1 MDGALAYIV
10 AVSGGLLS
18 FFSPCVLPLVPGYL
32 CFLAGVSLKDAQASS
47 SGEAHTLKL
56 LAVAAFFVLGFSSVF
71 ISLGAGAAAIHP
83 WLLAHSPW
91 LSKLAGAVVF
101 LFGIHYIGLL
111 RLPWLE
117 REWSSNF
124 AGRANMSAPVFAYVA
139 GLAFGFGWTPCIGPI
154 LATILVIAAS
164 QTSLAHGVS
173 LLAAY
178 SLGLGVPF
186 LFAAILLPGFLNASK
201 KVRAYFSLLRMGAGG
216 LLAATGVAI
225 FTGGLERFAWWSLEL
240 FPWLGELG

>member
-56 LAVAAFFVLGFSSVF
+56 LTVAAFFVLGFSSVF

-83 WLLAHSPW
+83 WLIAQSPW

-101 LFGIHYIGLL
+101 LFGIHYTGLL
-111 RLPWLE
+111 RLQWLE

-124 AGRANMSAPVFAYVA
+124 AGRANMSMPAFAYVA

-173 LLAAY
+173 LLATY

-201 KVRAYFSLLRMGAGG
+201 KMRAYFSLLRMGAGG

-240 FPWLGELG
+240 FPWLGDLG

>member
-1 MDGALAYIV
+1 MTDSFAYIV

-32 CFLAGVSLKDAQASS
+32 CFLAGVSLKDAQTSS
-47 SGEAHTLKL
+47 SGNAHTFKL
-56 LAVAAFFVLGFSSVF
+56 LSVAAFFVLGFSSVF
-71 ISLGAGAAAIHP
+71 VSLGAGAAAIHP
-83 WLLAHSPW
+83 WLIAHSPW
-91 LSKLAGAVVF
+91 LSKLAGAVIF
-101 LFGIHYIGLL
+101 LFGVHYVGLL

-124 AGRANMSAPVFAYVA
+124 DRRANTGAPVFSYIA

-164 QTSLAHGVS
+164 QASLAQGVG

-186 LFAAILLPGFLNASK
+186 LLAAILLPSFLNASK
-201 KVRAYFSLLRMGAGG
+201 KMRAHFSLLRIGAGV
-216 LLAATGVAI
+216 LLATTGIAI

-240 FPWLGELG
+240 FPWLGDLG